1 MILSLKDGQMKI
13 SIEFVATDEKPITVE
28 EVLIGAYDIIS
39 RAFSQEEVIRA
50 YYGTDPDTMDLR
62 ENPEYPAQVQRIL
75 ERDTLAGELS
85 DADQLARHDR

>member
-1 MILSLKDGQMKI
+1 MTI
-13 SIEFVATDEKPITVE
+13 SMEFAATDENPVTAE

-62 ENPEYPAQVQRIL
+62 PNPEYPAQEQKIL
-75 ERDTLAGELS
+75 EGSALVSHLS
-85 DADQLARHDR
+85 NAD

>member
-1 MILSLKDGQMKI
+1 MKLSLNEGPLTI
-13 SIEFVATDEKPITVE
+13 SMEFAATDEKPITVE
-28 EVLIGAYDIIS
+28 EVLIAAYDIIS

-50 YYGTDPDTMDLR
+50 DYGADPDTMDVR

>member
-1 MILSLKDGQMKI
+1 MILSLKEGRMTI
-13 SIEFVATDEKPITVE
+13 SMEFAATDEKPITAE

-62 ENPEYPAQVQRIL
+62 PNPEYPAQEQKIL
-75 ERDTLAGELS
+75 EGSALVSHLS
-85 DADQLARHDR
+85 NAD

>member
-1 MILSLKDGQMKI
+1 MTI
-13 SIEFVATDEKPITVE
+13 SMDFAATAEKPITVE

-50 YYGTDPDTMDLR
+50 YYRTDPDTMDLR

-75 ERDTLAGELS
+75 KRNTLAG
-85 DADQLARHDR
+85 

>member
-1 MILSLKDGQMKI
+1 MDLA
-13 SIEFVATDEKPITVE
+13 ATDEKPITVE

-62 ENPEYPAQVQRIL
+62 L
-75 ERDTLAGELS
+75 E
-85 DADQLARHDR
+85 

>member
-1 MILSLKDGQMKI
+1 MKLSLNECQMTI
-13 SIEFVATDEKPITVE
+13 SMEFVATDEKPITVE

-50 YYGTDPDTMDLR
+50 YYRTDPDTMDLR

-75 ERDTLAGELS
+75 ERDTLADHLS
-85 DADQLARHDR
+85 NADQLARHDL